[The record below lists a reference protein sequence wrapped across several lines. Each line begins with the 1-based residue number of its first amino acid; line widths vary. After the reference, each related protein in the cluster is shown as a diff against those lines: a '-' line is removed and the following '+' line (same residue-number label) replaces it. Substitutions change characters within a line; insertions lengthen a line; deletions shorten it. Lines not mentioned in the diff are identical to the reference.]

1 MEVRSII
8 QSKKALFIVAAVI
21 LCLCLGGISYIIFRP
36 RVVSNVTIEAGS
48 PMVDVS
54 EFLLDKNSSGSYIT
68 DVGQLDT
75 SKPGTYEIEI
85 QVGKRI
91 FKSQL
96 IIKDTTAPTGTPV
109 DVLVLKGEEI
119 NPHDFVKD
127 IYDITEVSV
136 VFSKKLNTRIP
147 GNHDVEIILSDTSKN
162 TTILNASLT
171 VLDVK
176 ESIQVEA
183 GSDVS
188 LTTYDF
194 VDHGDWPVSFITPV
208 DNLDFS
214 KPAQHEIKLDINGKT
229 VSSFIHVVDT
239 TPPAAT
245 VTDQETYVGQPI
257 EADAFVSNI
266 VDVSDVTY
274 SYKRKPDFDKEG
286 ITEVNIVLEDTYG
299 NKTEY
304 TANLKVVADNDPPV
318 FSGIKDITIYEGQ
331 SVSYR
336 KNVKAIDKKDGEVSF
351 QVDSSK
357 VNPNKAG
364 KYEVVYTAVDK
375 AGNKAVE
382 KAAVIV
388 KKQEVTK
395 EIVYEMADEI
405 LNKITKPGMSKQE
418 VAYQI
423 YKYVRGSIAYTG
435 TSNKSSVIKEA
446 YRGMKN
452 KVGDCFTYYSVSEVL
467 LTRAGIPNM
476 CVTRQGGK
484 TQHFWNLINC
494 GNGWY
499 HFDATRQ
506 RDGAETF
513 MMTDADLEEFT
524 RKRGNNYYVF
534 DKSKYP
540 RTPEK

>member
-1 MEVRSII
+1 VRSII

-286 ITEVNIVLEDTYG
+286 ITEVNIVLEDTYV

>member
-1 MEVRSII
+1 MRSII

>member
-1 MEVRSII
+1 M
-8 QSKKALFIVAAVI
+8 
-21 LCLCLGGISYIIFRP
+21 
-36 RVVSNVTIEAGS
+36 VVSNVTIEAGS